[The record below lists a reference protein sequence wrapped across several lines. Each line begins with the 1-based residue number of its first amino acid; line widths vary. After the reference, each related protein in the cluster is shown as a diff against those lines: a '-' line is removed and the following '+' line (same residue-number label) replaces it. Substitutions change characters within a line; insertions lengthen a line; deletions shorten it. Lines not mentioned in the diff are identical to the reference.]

1 MNLGMPA
8 VEPALMHNTI
18 DEAMEAR
25 IAESAAPASWSWK
38 DQGAVT
44 SVKVGSLLTFV
55 NTIF

>member
-8 VEPALMHNTI
+8 VDPALMHNTI

-55 NTIF
+55 TIF